1 MYLTGPLPVLLPS
14 SNKIQTNRHILA
26 CLTSPPVSFPIPL
39 LFIHSALVT
48 MPSCCSSNKPCH
60 LASESLCIV
69 FMAPPQNVLEACSF
83 ISFIFCAGFIPGKSS
98 WSPVPIV
105 VLTGAVN
112 LHRFIFQSWPS
123 PQIRHPVSHTFC
135 LSSIFK
141 KYIYLCIYL
150 AVSGL
155 FCSTSHLC
163 CIIQG
168 LWSWCTSSLVMTH
181 MLQSVQTEKRHG
193 M

>member
-1 MYLTGPLPVLLPS
+1 MYLTGPSPVLLPS

-60 LASESLCIV
+60 LASESLCTV

-105 VLTGAVN
+105 VLTGAGSIQVF
-112 LHRFIFQSWPS
+112 LSACPGVGQSGKGVVG
-123 PQIRHPVSHTFC
+123 I
-135 LSSIFK
+135 
-141 KYIYLCIYL
+141 
-150 AVSGL
+150 G
-155 FCSTSHLC
+155 CSQLK
-163 CIIQG
+163 QK
-168 LWSWCTSSLVMTH
+168 WSQSLY
-181 MLQSVQTEKRHG
+181 
-193 M
+193 